1 MTPALRETIL
11 KGVFV
16 GVWAYLALS
25 LPAGAAFG
33 RVVLFTLAGTGL
45 GLLAGAIWQLRRGH
59 RPGAN
64 PLGFLLLTLLDS
76 AYFVY
81 PGLVGGAALGAF
93 LETDPPAAAPR
104 LLPACIAAGALLG
117 LILDRLRP
125 IRSRWYRLGLG
136 LLLGVG
142 LTAFGLHYLPLWP
155 ATQDPS
161 AQRLFA
167 EYLLAGLP
175 LFALL
180 MFAGESEESEA
191 EVAAL
196 CAGFG
201 LGLYLLRLESRIP
214 EQFEK
219 LIFLAPLGLYF
230 VLATRTLPRVR
241 VFKQTLRG
249 YAHLSAGRA
258 EPALGH
264 FVRALR
270 LDPKSELASG
280 GLARLVRTADL
291 GAMSE
296 ASQDLLPVPFCLDLA
311 EQSLLGHAPTAKEVG
326 DALRLIAATERR
338 PGASAAR
345 AAYLRA
351 VGLTHRGDYD
361 AAAMELS
368 QLLDPAGPLAESP
381 TRPATLL
388 PAWMLAVSLHPALRE
403 RLGGA
408 ELAKPGRRVEAL
420 LAVEARLANSPDDP
434 AGVELKRQ
442 LYSGLTEAE
451 LAHAGDPAGL
461 NYDYLDQLGQSLL
474 AGEPERGAGY
484 LRMAARGLPG
494 RAVALFDQLARH
506 AQDSG
511 DTEAATGYL
520 NQIKRAGVGV
530 GPKSLGVEDRAIY
543 LRALDAL
550 AASAEARG
558 DLVTAVEDYR
568 LFVEASE
575 VTPDSLRRL
584 AELYASAGDPLNAAV
599 VAERGLLYAKAD
611 ADLLAK
617 KQSYYFS
624 IPIDRVAAARQQ
636 VAPWFDVAHCVATAG
651 RVADQ
656 READADTL
664 DYGLHLAR
672 LARAVRPDSQAAML
686 AEARLL
692 LRAGERDA
700 GLALLEDLRALPRGS
715 GDDEDAWF
723 AGTRL
728 LGAIYLDEIDRPDLA
743 ADCFNAYRESPRSG
757 AETLFQLGRALER
770 AGDSAGAIRAYEG
783 VSKAYGSH
791 PRAHE
796 AGEAARRLRA
806 ELSRAAE

>member
-25 LPAGAAFG
+25 LPGGVGFG

-45 GLLAGAIWQLRRGH
+45 GLLAGAVWQLRRGH
-59 RPGAN
+59 RPGGN
-64 PLGFLLLTLLDS
+64 PLGFSLLTLLDS

-93 LETDPPAAAPR
+93 LATDPPADAPR
-104 LLPACIAAGALLG
+104 LLPACVAAGALLG

-142 LTAFGLHYLPLWP
+142 LTAFCLHYLPQWP
-155 ATQDPS
+155 ATQGVG

-196 CAGFG
+196 CAGLG
-201 LGLYLLRLESRIP
+201 LGLYLLKLESRVP

-241 VFKQTLRG
+241 VFKQSLRG

-264 FVRALR
+264 FVRALQ
-270 LDPKSELASG
+270 LDPRSELASN

-291 GAMSE
+291 GMLSE
-296 ASQDLLPVPFCLDLA
+296 ASQDLLPVAFCLDLA
-311 EQSLLGHAPTAKEVG
+311 EQSLLGHAPTVKEVG
-326 DALRLIAATERR
+326 DALRLIAATDRR
-338 PGASAAR
+338 PGANGAR
-345 AAYLRA
+345 ATYLRA
-351 VGLTHRGDYD
+351 VGLTHLGDYD
-361 AAAMELS
+361 AAASELS
-368 QLLDPAGPLAESP
+368 NLLDPAGPLADSP
-381 TRPATLL
+381 TRPATLF
-388 PAWMLAVSLHPALRE
+388 PAWNLAVSLHPALRE
-403 RLGGA
+403 RLGEA

-420 LAVEARLANSPDDP
+420 LATEEQLARFPEDP
-434 AGVELKRQ
+434 TGLELKRQ
-442 LYSGLTEAE
+442 LYSGLSEAE
-451 LAHAGDPAGL
+451 LADAGDPAGL

-494 RAVALFDQLARH
+494 RAVAIFHQLARL
-506 AQDSG
+506 AQNSG

-520 NQIKRAGVGV
+520 NQIKRVGVSV
-530 GPKSLGVEDRAIY
+530 GPKSLAPEARAIY
-543 LRALDAL
+543 LEALDVL
-550 AASAEARG
+550 AAHAEARG
-558 DLVTAVEDYR
+558 DLSAAVEDYR
-568 LFVEASE
+568 LLVEVSE
-575 VTPDSLRRL
+575 VTPDLLRRL
-584 AELYASAGDPLNAAV
+584 AELYANAGDPLNAAV
-599 VAERGLLYAKAD
+599 VAERGLLYAKGD

-624 IPIDRVAAARQQ
+624 IPVDRVAAARQQ
-636 VAPWFDVAHCVATAG
+636 VAPWFDVAHCVSTAN

-672 LARAVRPDSQAAML
+672 LARAVRPESQTAAL

-700 GLALLEDLRALPRGS
+700 GLSLLEDLREQPRGG

-743 ADCFNAYRESPRSG
+743 ANCFNDYRQSPKSG
-757 AETLFQLGRALER
+757 AETLYQLGRALER
-770 AGDSAGAIRAYEG
+770 SGDTAGAIRAYEG
-783 VSKAYGSH
+783 VSKAYASH
-791 PRAHE
+791 SRAHE
-796 AGEAARRLRA
+796 AGEAARRLRV
-806 ELSRAAE
+806 EMSRAAE